1 MVTCDS
7 TDCSRAAVG
16 KMDPYNGQISL
27 PRDTPTLEEQC
38 HDVTLG
44 SMLAKMFS
52 LDLSKLSAERQ
63 IRVSWS
69 IKLIQCWESLFKKK
83 KQTIRKSK
91 CVV

>member
-27 PRDTPTLEEQC
+27 PQDTPTLEEQC

-44 SMLAKMFS
+44 SMLAKMFN

-69 IKLIQCWESLFKKK
+69 IKLIQCWESHFKKK